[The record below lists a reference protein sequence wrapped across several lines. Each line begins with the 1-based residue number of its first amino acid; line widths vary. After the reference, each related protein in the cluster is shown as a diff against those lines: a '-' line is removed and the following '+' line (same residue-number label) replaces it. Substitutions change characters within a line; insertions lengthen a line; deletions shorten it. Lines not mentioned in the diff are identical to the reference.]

1 MGEAII
7 LLDQNAWI
15 KLARARFS
23 PGKDPAVDDTLRL
36 LVNHRNDRSCIFP
49 LTLQRLQETMKIGDP
64 IRRERLARF
73 MVDLSSGC
81 TSGCAD
87 EKLLGMECHNYLV
100 DYFGLEEHKYNIR
113 KELLDVGLVGIFGD
127 RVHLDEKRIVNLP
140 DELMNDTSPYA
151 KERRELYFALSDED
165 VTGRQCLKLI
175 DAFETLAKQEME
187 RNMLVFRKMK
197 ERGSKD
203 KLRKEE
209 IKAFALEIV
218 LPTVAELCRSL
229 GVDFDDWHGEEDEH
243 LEQTVKS
250 IPSVKVTLELVV
262 GRDKQCG
269 GLIKVNDFRDVSFLA
284 AAIPYADVIVTD
296 RYWTDM
302 VSKTGLTKVYDAKVL
317 SDVRR
322 LSEIL

>member
-1 MGEAII
+1 MGETII
-7 LLDQNAWI
+7 SLDQNAWI
-15 KLARARFS
+15 KLARADYN

-36 LVNHRNDRSCIFP
+36 LVNRRNDRSCILP

-87 EKLLGMECHNYLV
+87 ERLLGMECHNYLV
-100 DYFGLEEHKYNIR
+100 DYFRLEEHKYDIR
-113 KELLDVGLVGIFGD
+113 KELLGVGLAGIFGD
-127 RVHLDEKRIVNLP
+127 RVHLNEERIVDLP
-140 DELMNDTSPYA
+140 AELMNDTSPYTR
-151 KERRELYFALSDED
+151 ERKELYVALSDKD
-165 VTGRQCLKLI
+165 ITGRHYLKMI
-175 DAFETLAKQEME
+175 DAFETLAKQEIE
-187 RNMLVFRKMK
+187 RNMQVFRRMK

-218 LPTVAELCRSL
+218 LPAVAELCRSL
-229 GVDFDDWHGEEDEH
+229 GVDFGNWHGDEDEY
-243 LEQTVKS
+243 LEQTVNS
-250 IPSVKVTLELVV
+250 IPSVKVTLELAV

-269 GLIKVNDFRDVSFLA
+269 GKIKVNDFRDVSFLA

-302 VSKTGLTKVYDAKVL
+302 VSKTGLRKVYGAEVL
-317 SDVRR
+317 SDVRH